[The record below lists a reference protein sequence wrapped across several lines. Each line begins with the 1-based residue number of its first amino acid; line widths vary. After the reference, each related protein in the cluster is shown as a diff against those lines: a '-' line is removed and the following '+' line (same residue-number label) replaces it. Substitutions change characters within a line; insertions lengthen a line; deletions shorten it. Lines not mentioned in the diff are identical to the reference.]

1 MLRKLEKKDAPLML
15 EWMHDPSVVEHLNR
29 DFGAL
34 TLEDCEAF
42 IEKAAEG
49 ADADW
54 KTMTGNLHLAIE
66 DEQGEYMG
74 TVSLKEIDRE
84 TSSAEF
90 GITVRTCTMG
100 RGISIAA
107 MKEIVKIGHEVMGL
121 DLIFWCVSKYNTR
134 AVRFYEKNGFEK
146 ITLDELKQKNITV
159 DYTEEQMADF
169 VWYKA

>member
-1 MLRKLEKKDAPLML
+1 
-15 EWMHDPSVVEHLNR
+15 
-29 DFGAL
+29 
-34 TLEDCEAF
+34 
-42 IEKAAEG
+42 
-49 ADADW
+49 
-54 KTMTGNLHLAIE
+54 
-66 DEQGEYMG
+66 MG

-121 DLIFWCVSKYNTR
+121 DLIFWCVSKHNKR